1 MERQEAIR
9 ANQDTM
15 NALARISE
23 EIGELDKLIFWFGQA
38 RYFNPTMVRRLSRT
52 KARLL
57 AEKEA
62 LKAQRAYAQ
71 QFI

>member
-1 MERQEAIR
+1 MERTEAIR
-9 ANQDTM
+9 ANQEAM

-23 EIGELDKLIFWFGQA
+23 EIAELDKLMFWFGQA

-52 KARLL
+52 KARLV
-57 AEKEA
+57 AEKEE
-62 LKAQRAYAQ
+62 LKKARAYAQ